1 MTTAR
6 SYSEPLNHLFLVAAL
21 VILAFM
27 AVAGAVA
34 LLRYR
39 QTLD

>member
-1 MTTAR
+1 MLKGNGLDEICRELWPIAA
-6 SYSEPLNHLFLVAAL
+6 FLL
-21 VILAFM
+21 
-27 AVAGAVA
+27 VAGAVA

>member
-1 MTTAR
+1 VWHQIA
-6 SYSEPLNHLFLVAAL
+6 PDLWPILLFMLAA
-21 VILAFM
+21 
-27 AVAGAVA
+27 GTVA